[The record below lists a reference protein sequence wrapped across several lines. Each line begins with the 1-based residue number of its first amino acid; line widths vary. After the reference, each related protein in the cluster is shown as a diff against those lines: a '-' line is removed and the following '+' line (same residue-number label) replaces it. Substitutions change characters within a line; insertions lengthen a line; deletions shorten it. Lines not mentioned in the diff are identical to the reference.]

1 MGILIDKIRISGF
14 RGLKDFEMTLSETT
28 VLTGTNNV
36 GKTTIL
42 KAIQLALGSKSFLS
56 VDDLNISNTGKADKI
71 IVDVKISPVNESG
84 EKQTEFEEE
93 WEAVFTSDNIQYIET
108 KACVPIRTTA
118 IYNTLKSDFD
128 KTQTILKEWEPT
140 EGEVWQNL
148 KTTKNKL
155 NLEDIPFFYI
165 EAQRDVVE
173 DVKLRSSYLGKMLSD
188 VAEAYK
194 PEDIKALEGI
204 IDDLNKEAVDKSS
217 ILSTIQTVLEGVDS
231 AMDKKG
237 SKVEITPFAK
247 KIRDL
252 NKNISIRYGENDNS
266 FTMDYHG
273 MGTRSWS
280 SLLTFKAFVVQN
292 AKIAK
297 EKEQPF
303 FPIIAIEEPEAHLHP
318 NAQKRLYWQMSEM
331 PGQKIIS
338 THSPYIASCAD
349 FNEIR
354 GLYKD
359 GNSVKCGLINQDELS
374 VADRRKLRQK
384 VINTKGEI
392 FFSKAIV
399 LFEGETEEQAL
410 PIFAEKYFERPALEL
425 GIDFIGVG
433 GFGQYLPFLQF
444 AESLN
449 IPWYIFSDGEDGP
462 IAKITSIVKK
472 IKGDSFV
479 KLEDENNIFII
490 KNKLDFEGMLINDG
504 YISEIENALE
514 TLFGDD
520 CVNDYLNKRNGT
532 LKGRIKTNV
541 ICDKC
546 KQNIYTDVV
555 RTYISHEGYKN
566 ALNDFMSDYKTSIGP
581 VIAEEIVKSD
591 KGLPVLIK
599 ELFDKIKSD
608 LSYE

>member
-1 MGILIDKIRISGF
+1 MGIIIDKIRISGF
-14 RGLKDFEMTLSETT
+14 RGLKDFEMTLSKTT

-71 IVDVKISPVNESG
+71 IVDIKIVPVNESG
-84 EKQTEFEEE
+84 EIQTEFEEE
-93 WEAVFTSDNIQYIET
+93 WEAVFTSDNIQYIEK

-128 KTQTILKEWEPT
+128 KTQTILKEWNPS
-140 EGEVWQNL
+140 EGGVWQNL
-148 KTTKNKL
+148 KTTKNRI

-204 IDDLNKEAVDKSS
+204 IDDLNKEAVEKSS

-292 AKIAK
+292 AKIAQ
-297 EKEQPF
+297 EKGQTF

-318 NAQKRLYWQMSEM
+318 NAQKHLYRQMNEM

-359 GNSVKCGLINQDELS
+359 SNSVKCGMINLDELN
-374 VADRRKLRQK
+374 ADDKRKLRQK
-384 VINTKGEI
+384 VINTRGEI
-392 FFSKAIV
+392 FFSKALV

-410 PIFAEKYFERPALEL
+410 PILAEKHFGCPVLEM

-433 GFGQYLPFLQF
+433 GAGQYLPFLQF

-449 IPWYIFSDGEDGP
+449 IPWYIFSDGETDP
-462 IAKITSIVKK
+462 VAKMTNAVSK
-472 IKGDSFV
+472 IRGAAYTRI
-479 KLEDENNIFII
+479 ENETNIII
-490 KNKLDFEGMLINDG
+490 IDNNDDFEK
-504 YISEIENALE
+504 YIIRVNYLDDIKKYIKSIELPKCVNELHRNQKEIEID
-514 TLFGDD
+514 T
-520 CVNDYLNKRNGT
+520 
-532 LKGRIKTNV
+532 
-541 ICDKC
+541 
-546 KQNIYTDVV
+546 IYTDQ
-555 RTYISHEGYKN
+555 YILTESKSRKTEW
-566 ALNDFMSDYKTSIGP
+566 ALIYAYSIFNS
-581 VIAEEIVKSD
+581 EKSIPP
-591 KGLPVLIK
+591 LLSQ
-599 ELFDKIKSD
+599 LFDKIKTD
-608 LSYE
+608 LRYE

>member
-14 RGLKDFEMTLSETT
+14 RGLKDFQMSLSKTT

-56 VDDLNISNTGKADKI
+56 IDDLNISENQKADKI
-71 IVDVKISPVNESG
+71 IIDIKIVSVNAQG
-84 EKQTEFEEE
+84 EIQPEFDEE
-93 WEAVFTSDNIQYIET
+93 WEAVFTSDNIQYIDT

-118 IYNTLKSDFD
+118 IYSTLKSDFD
-128 KTQTILKEWEPT
+128 KTQVILKEWEPST
-140 EGEVWQNL
+140 GEPWQDS
-148 KTTKNKL
+148 KTTKNKI

-173 DVKLRSSYLGKMLSD
+173 DVKVRTSYLGKLLSD
-188 VAEAYK
+188 VAEAYDS
-194 PEDIKALEGI
+194 EDIRALEGI
-204 IDDLNKEAVDKSS
+204 IDGLNKEAVEKSE
-217 ILSTIQTVLEGVDS
+217 ILSIIQTVLAGVDS
-231 AMDKKG
+231 AMDRVG

-252 NKNISIRYGENDNS
+252 NKNISIRYGDNDNS

-292 AKIAK
+292 ANIATQK
-297 EKEQPF
+297 ERPF

-318 NAQKRLYWQMSEM
+318 NAQKRLYGQMNAM

-338 THSPYIASCAD
+338 THSPYIASCAE
-349 FNEIR
+349 FEEIR

-359 GNSVKCGLINQDELS
+359 GQNVKCGVINLGALNED
-374 VADRRKLRQK
+374 DKRKLRQK
-384 VINTKGEI
+384 VINTRGEI

-410 PIFAEKYFERPALEL
+410 PILAEKHFGRPASEM

-433 GFGQYLPFLQF
+433 GAGQYLPFLQF

-449 IPWYIFSDGEDGP
+449 IPCYIFSDGEVSP
-462 IAKITSIVKK
+462 VAAMTNAVKK
-472 IKGDSFV
+472 KRGAAFNGI
-479 KLEDENNIFII
+479 ENEPNVFII
-490 KNKLDFEGMLINDG
+490 DNIEDFEK
-504 YISEIENALE
+504 YIIRLNYL
-514 TLFGDD
+514 DD
-520 CVNDYLNKRNGT
+520 IKKYIKSVELPKCVNDQHRAGRERGIDTMYSNQFVLTQSKSNKTEWALIFAYSIINSDKPIPP
-532 LKGRIKTNV
+532 LLASLFEKIKT
-541 ICDKC
+541 DL
-546 KQNIYTDVV
+546 
-555 RTYISHEGYKN
+555 SHE
-566 ALNDFMSDYKTSIGP
+566 
-581 VIAEEIVKSD
+581 
-591 KGLPVLIK
+591 
-599 ELFDKIKSD
+599 
-608 LSYE
+608 